1 MEFSFIKDKT
11 REEVVVY
18 AKEKTELIEEIEQLV
33 NNNNTEFI
41 CYADREAT
49 IINPKDI
56 QCFIAEDNKV
66 YALTEKERFRIRQ
79 KLYQIEAMCGKNFI
93 RINQSCIANISKIKK
108 FDASLSGTLLVIFK
122 NGYTDY
128 VARRR
133 MREVKER
140 LGVIL

>member
-49 IINPKDI
+49 SKKY
-56 QCFIAEDNKV
+56 NK
-66 YALTEKERFRIRQ
+66 
-79 KLYQIEAMCGKNFI
+79 
-93 RINQSCIANISKIKK
+93 
-108 FDASLSGTLLVIFK
+108 SLK
-122 NGYTDY
+122 
-128 VARRR
+128 
-133 MREVKER
+133 
-140 LGVIL
+140 